1 MKKFIALFLTI
12 FACSSVV
19 LAIPN
24 NYKDEL
30 KRIGYSYNVKGFIES
45 IRKDNQLAFRYFLHS
60 TVDVDSQNKRGVTPL
75 VAAVLYGNE
84 YYIKE
89 LIEVGKANP
98 NIKTDVGDA
107 ALNYAAYNGNFDLVE
122 YLIRNGSFVD
132 NVNMRGDSPLIQS
145 VFVNRY
151 DIAMYLLFVGA
162 DPNLQNML
170 GNTALYYAA
179 SYGHLEMVKVLVAN
193 GADINVQNAIK
204 ETPLFIAA
212 KNGKVEVVE
221 YLLSTRKADKKLQ
234 NWEGLYPLDIA
245 LQYEHSEIVNL
256 LSK

>member
-1 MKKFIALFLTI
+1 MKKFIALLLTI
-12 FACSSVV
+12 FVYSSVAF
-19 LAIPN
+19 AIPN

-30 KRIGYSYNVKGFIES
+30 KRIGYQYNVKGFIES
-45 IRKDNQLAFRYFLHS
+45 IRKDNPLAFRYFLHS

-98 NIKTDVGDA
+98 NIKTDVGDS

-122 YLIRNGSFVD
+122 YLIRNGAFVD
-132 NVNMRGDSPLIQS
+132 NVNMRGDSPLMQS

-162 DPNLQNML
+162 DPNLKNIVE
-170 GNTALYYAA
+170 NTALHYAA
-179 SYGHLEMVKVLVAN
+179 SYGYLEMVKVLVAN
-193 GADINVQNAIK
+193 GADINAQNALL
-204 ETPLFIAA
+204 ETPLFIAS
-212 KNGKVEVVE
+212 KNGQTKVVE
-221 YLLSTRKADKKLQ
+221 YLLSTRKVDKKLQ
-234 NWEGLYPLDIA
+234 NSEGLYPFDIA
-245 LQYEHSEIVNL
+245 LLKEHSEIVNL